1 MKKAFK
7 DTAIGGFLGK
17 VAPAVLETVGEAF
30 PPVKVLAALFD
41 RELQVSG
48 EDQKKFD
55 QLLAQYENEE
65 LKLYLADV
73 ADARSMQK
81 TALSQEDVFSKR
93 FIYWLTAGSLI
104 LGFAYIFVITFLTIP
119 AQNQRFADTI
129 LGVVISIIFGT
140 IYNFY
145 FGSSTGS
152 KDKQELIAKNIKE
165 QV

>member
-17 VAPAVLETVGEAF
+17 VAPAVLETVGDAF

-41 RELQVSG
+41 HELQVSG

-55 QLLAQYENEE
+55 EMLARYENEE

-81 TALSQEDVFSKR
+81 TALGQDDVFSKR
-93 FIYWLTAGSLI
+93 FIYWLTAGSLF
-104 LGFAYIFVITFLTIP
+104 LGFAYVFVITFLTIP
-119 AQNQRFADTI
+119 TENQRFADTI

-145 FGSSTGS
+145 FGSSQGS
-152 KDKQELIAKNIKE
+152 KDKDELTKKLTGNE
-165 QV
+165 

>member
-7 DTAIGGFLGK
+7 DTAIGGFLAK
-17 VAPAVLETVGEAF
+17 VAPAVLETVGDAF
-30 PPVKVLAALFD
+30 PPVKVLASLFD
-41 RELQVSG
+41 HELQVSS

-55 QLLAQYENEE
+55 ELLMQYENEE

-73 ADARSMQK
+73 ADARDMQK
-81 TALSQEDVFSKR
+81 TALGQDDKFSKR
-93 FIYWLTAGSLI
+93 FIYWLTAGSL
-104 LGFAYIFVITFLTIP
+104 LFGFAYIFVITFLTIP

-145 FGSSTGS
+145 FGSSKGS
-152 KDKQELIAKNIKE
+152 KEKQDIITNKIKND
-165 QV
+165 

>member
-17 VAPAVLETVGEAF
+17 VAPAVLDTVGEAF

-41 RELQVSG
+41 HELQVSG

-55 QLLAQYENEE
+55 QLLLQYENEE

-81 TALSQEDVFSKR
+81 TALGQDDVFSKR
-93 FIYWLTAGSLI
+93 FIYWLTAGSLF
-104 LGFAYIFVITFLTIP
+104 LGFLYVFVITFMTIP
-119 AQNQRFADTI
+119 SENQRFADTI

-152 KDKQELIAKNIKE
+152 KEKQNEINKLAK
-165 QV
+165 

>member
-17 VAPAVLETVGEAF
+17 VAPEVLETVGDAF

-41 RELQVSG
+41 HELQVSG

-55 QLLAQYENEE
+55 ELLARYENEE

-73 ADARSMQK
+73 ADARGMQK
-81 TALSQEDVFSKR
+81 TALGQDDKFSKR
-93 FIYWLTAGSLI
+93 FIYWLTAGSLF
-104 LGFAYIFVITFLTIP
+104 LGFLYVFVITFLTIP
-119 AQNQRFADTI
+119 AENQRFADTI

-145 FGSSTGS
+145 FGSSQGS
-152 KDKQELIAKNIKE
+152 KDKDELTKKLTGNE
-165 QV
+165 

>member
-17 VAPAVLETVGEAF
+17 VAPAVLDTVGEAF
-30 PPVKVLAALFD
+30 PPVKVLASLFD
-41 RELQVSG
+41 HELQVSG
-48 EDQKKFD
+48 EDQKRFD
-55 QLLAQYENEE
+55 ELLAQYENEE

-73 ADARSMQK
+73 ADARDMQK
-81 TALSQEDVFSKR
+81 TALGQEDVFSKR
-93 FIYWLTAGSLI
+93 FIYWLTAGSLL

-119 AQNQRFADTI
+119 EQNQRFADTI

-152 KDKQELIAKNIKE
+152 KDKQELIKK
-165 QV
+165 VTSS

>member
-17 VAPAVLETVGEAF
+17 VAPAVLDTVGEAF
-30 PPVKVLAALFD
+30 PPVKVLASLFD
-41 RELQVSG
+41 HELQVSG
-48 EDQKKFD
+48 EDQKRFD
-55 QLLAQYENEE
+55 ELLAQYENEE

-73 ADARSMQK
+73 ADARDMQK
-81 TALSQEDVFSKR
+81 TALGQEDVFSKR
-93 FIYWLTAGSLI
+93 FIYWLTAGSLL

-119 AQNQRFADTI
+119 EQNQRFADTI

-145 FGSSTGS
+145 FGSSKGS
-152 KDKQELIAKNIKE
+152 KEKQDIITNKIKND
-165 QV
+165 